1 MTLQKAIFFVLLV
14 NLSFCQVTKRALFL
28 GNSYTGVNNLPSLTQ
43 QVTAST
49 GNTLIIDSNTPGG
62 YTFQGH
68 STNVTS
74 LQKIQ
79 QGNWDFVV
87 LQEQSQIPSFP
98 INEVST
104 ICFPF
109 ATQLNNIILQ
119 YNPCA
124 ETVFYMTWGRE
135 NGDSQNCAANPPVCT
150 YEGMDDLLRARYTE
164 MANTNQAIISPVGA
178 VWRYLRTNHPTLNLY
193 SGDGSH
199 PSLAGSYAAA
209 CTFNTV
215 LFRNDPQLITFNSS
229 LSVADAEIIKNAIKT
244 VVYNNLSTWNVGD
257 FDTTASFTSNLV
269 SNLQFQFTNT
279 STNGTSYLW
288 DFGDG
293 TTSTDINPTHTY
305 TTIEN
310 FNVILTVTNCGVSK
324 QTNQFINLLSID
336 EFETNEFLIYPNP
349 VTDIIHLNLKE
360 EKNEISIYNSVSQLV
375 LKTKNTNKIDVSEFA
390 AGIYF
395 IEINDFSKSKFVKF
409 LKK

>member
-1 MTLQKAIFFVLLV
+1 MNKIQILALLIATI
-14 NLSFCQVTKRALFL
+14 SFGQVTKRALFL
-28 GNSYTGVNNLPSLTQ
+28 GNSYTGVNDLPGLTQ

-49 GNTLIIDSNTPGG
+49 GNTLLIDSNTPGG
-62 YTFQGH
+62 YTLQGH
-68 STNVTS
+68 STNATS

-98 INEVST
+98 IGYVTTN
-104 ICFPF
+104 CYPF
-109 ATQLNNIILQ
+109 ATNLNTIILQ
-119 YNPCA
+119 NNPCA

-135 NGDSQNCAANPPVCT
+135 NGDSDNCATNPPVCT
-150 YEGMDDLLRARYTE
+150 YEGMDNLLSERYIE
-164 MANTNQAIISPVGA
+164 MANSNNAIISPVGA

-229 LSVADAEIIKNAIKT
+229 LSVADADIIKNAVKT

-257 FDTTASFTSNLV
+257 FDTTASFTSNLI
-269 SNLQFQFTNT
+269 SGFQFQFTNT
-279 STNGTSYLW
+279 STNGTSYVW

-293 TTSTDINPTHTY
+293 ATSTDINPTHTY
-305 TTIEN
+305 STVGN
-310 FNVILTVTNCGVSK
+310 FNVILTVTNCGISK

-336 EFETNEFLIYPNP
+336 EFESNNFSIYPNP
-349 VTDIIHLNLKE
+349 VTDFLKIKSKE
-360 EKNEISIYNSVSQLV
+360 ETFSIEIYNSISQLIFQDE
-375 LKTKNTNKIDVSEFA
+375 NINEIDVSKYDS
-390 AGIYF
+390 GIYF
-395 IEINDFSKSKFVKF
+395 IKITENSKTETYRFIKN
-409 LKK
+409 

>member
-1 MTLQKAIFFVLLV
+1 MNKIYILALLTAIT
-14 NLSFCQVTKRALFL
+14 SFGQVTKRVLFL

-62 YTFQGH
+62 HTFQGH
-68 STNVTS
+68 STNATS
-74 LQKIQ
+74 IQKIQ
-79 QGNWDFVV
+79 LGNWDFVV

-98 INEVST
+98 IGYVTTNCYPYATSLNST
-104 ICFPF
+104 
-109 ATQLNNIILQ
+109 ILQ

-135 NGDSQNCAANPPVCT
+135 NGDSQNCATHPPVCT
-150 YEGMDDLLRARYTE
+150 YVGMDNLLSERYIE
-164 MANTNQAIISPVGA
+164 MANSNNAIISPAGA

-199 PSLAGSYAAA
+199 PSILGSYAAA

-215 LFRNDPQLITFNSS
+215 LFRNNPDLITFNST
-229 LSVADAEIIKNAIKT
+229 LSVTDATIIKNAVKI

-257 FDTTASFTSNLV
+257 FDTTASFTSNLI

-293 TTSTDINPTHTY
+293 TTSTDVNPIHTY
-305 TTIEN
+305 STIEN
-310 FNVILTVTNCGVSK
+310 FNVVLTTTNCGVSK
-324 QTNQFINLLSID
+324 QANEFINLLSLD
-336 EFETNEFLIYPNP
+336 EFENNSFTIYPNP
-349 VTDIIHLNLKE
+349 VTDFLKIKSKE
-360 EKNEISIYNSVSQLV
+360 ETFSVEIYNSISQLIFQD
-375 LKTKNTNKIDVSEFA
+375 KNTNEIDVSKYHS
-390 AGIYF
+390 GIYF
-395 IEINDFSKSKFVKF
+395 IKITEN
-409 LKK
+409 LKTETYQFIKK